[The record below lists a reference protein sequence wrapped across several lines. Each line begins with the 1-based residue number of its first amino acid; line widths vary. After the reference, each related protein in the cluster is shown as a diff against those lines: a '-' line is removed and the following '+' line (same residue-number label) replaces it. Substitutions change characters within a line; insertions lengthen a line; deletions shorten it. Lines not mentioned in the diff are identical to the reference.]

1 MWTNKKN
8 NAIIKITFGKGEISK
23 VDVVESN
30 YYLLF
35 FTYIIEA
42 IIQIF
47 LLNRFI
53 KKHVEKYWYEFL
65 GITIIIFLSDILAY
79 LTFAYNSATGLISFH
94 GKLVFICVSILCCN
108 LILWISGLIIKNKMK
123 RLNDENDKKIKRVP
137 FSLIILICNFIIIFI
152 APTLLKLNND
162 KMSIM
167 SYLEQKYGD
176 GIYKVVKIRKQYSK
190 ADGFFT
196 GYDVSGY
203 NYEIKSDYMENTF
216 IIHISNE
223 SSYISSD
230 YFLPVYYS
238 EKYNLE
244 YELYYE
250 YDDRT
255 KETHYNFD
263 KLEEYIRNN
272 IKVKTKEIET
282 ENVEIEDIFANYI
295 HSWNNMDGVQ
305 YNPNYFIIS
314 ENYGRI
320 PSMDE
325 LMDLLIDYY
334 K

>member
-1 MWTNKKN
+1 MN
-8 NAIIKITFGKGEISK
+8 
-23 VDVVESN
+23 VVERE
-30 YYLLF
+30 LLFLIF
-35 FTYIIEA
+35 FTYIIEV

-53 KKHVEKYWYEFL
+53 KRHVEKYWYEFL

-79 LTFAYNSATGLISFH
+79 VTLANNLATGYSEM
-94 GKLVFICVSILCCN
+94 VFICVSILCCN
-108 LILWISGLIIKNKMK
+108 LILWISGLIIKNKTK
-123 RLNDENDKKIKRVP
+123 QLNDKNDKKIKRFP
-137 FSLIILICNFIIIFI
+137 FSIIILVCNFIIIFI

-162 KMSIM
+162 KMSM
-167 SYLEQKYGD
+167 MTYLEQKYGD
-176 GIYKVVKIRKQYSK
+176 GNYNVVKIRKQYSK

-216 IIHISNE
+216 IIHINNI

-238 EKYNLE
+238 EKYNLD

-255 KETHYNFD
+255 KETHYDFD
-263 KLEEYIRNN
+263 ELEEYIRNN
-272 IKVKTKEIET
+272 IKTKTEDFAT
-282 ENVEIEDIFANYI
+282 EKVEIEDICRNY
-295 HSWNNMDGVQ
+295 DVQ
-305 YNPNYFIIS
+305 YNPNYIIIP
-314 ENYGRI
+314 EDYGKI

-325 LMDLLIDYY
+325 LIDLLIDYY

>member
-1 MWTNKKN
+1 M
-8 NAIIKITFGKGEISK
+8 
-23 VDVVESN
+23 
-30 YYLLF
+30 
-35 FTYIIEA
+35 
-42 IIQIF
+42 
-47 LLNRFI
+47 LNRFI
-53 KKHVEKYWYEFL
+53 KRQVEKYWYEFL

-79 LTFAYNSATGLISFH
+79 LTLANNLATGYSEM
-94 GKLVFICVSILCCN
+94 VFICISILCCN
-108 LILWISGLIIKNKMK
+108 MILWISGLIIKNKMK
-123 RLNDENDKKIKRVP
+123 RLNNENDKKDKKIKRVP
-137 FSLIILICNFIIIFI
+137 FSIIILICNFIIIFI

-162 KMSIM
+162 KISIM

-176 GIYKVVKIRKQYSK
+176 GNYKVVKIRKQYRK

-196 GYDVSGY
+196 GYDVDGY
-203 NYEIKSDYMENTF
+203 NYEIKSDYMENIF
-216 IIHISNE
+216 IIHISNG

-238 EKYNLE
+238 EKYHLD

-272 IKVKTKEIET
+272 ITAKTEDFAT
-282 ENVEIEDIFANYI
+282 ENFEIEDICRNY
-295 HSWNNMDGVQ
+295 DVQ
-305 YNPNYFIIS
+305 YSTNSLIIP
-314 ENYGRI
+314 EDYGRI

-325 LMDLLIDYY
+325 LIDLLIDYY

>member
-1 MWTNKKN
+1 MN
-8 NAIIKITFGKGEISK
+8 
-23 VDVVESN
+23 VVERE
-30 YYLLF
+30 LLFLIF

-53 KKHVEKYWYEFL
+53 KRHIEKYWYEFL
-65 GITIIIFLSDILAY
+65 GITIVIFLSDILAY
-79 LTFAYNSATGLISFH
+79 ITFSYNSVTGLISYY
-94 GKLVFICVSILCCN
+94 GELVFICVSILCCN
-108 LILWISGLIIKNKMK
+108 LILWISGWIIKNKTK
-123 RLNDENDKKIKRVP
+123 QLNNENNKKIKRVP
-137 FSLIILICNFIIIFI
+137 LSVIILICNFIIIFI

-176 GIYKVVKIRKQYSK
+176 GNYKVVKIRKQYSK
-190 ADGFFT
+190 NEGFFT

-216 IIHISNE
+216 IIHINNISSNI
-223 SSYISSD
+223 YSD

-238 EKYNLE
+238 EKYNLD

-255 KETHYNFD
+255 KETQYDFD
-263 KLEEYIRNN
+263 ELEEYIRNN
-272 IKVKTKEIET
+272 ITAKTDDFTT
-282 ENVEIEDIFANYI
+282 ENFEIEDICRNY
-295 HSWNNMDGVQ
+295 DVQ
-305 YNPNYFIIS
+305 YSSNYLIIP
-314 ENYGRI
+314 EDYGRI

-325 LMDLLIDYY
+325 LIDLLIEYY
-334 K
+334 N